1 MACIRISCYFFR
13 LIAFHSSYQLKIST
27 LRSMKPCVRSSA
39 TSIVRQEPQLPSW
52 KSTYQLSPRENAIHR
67 KMANFLCKII
77 SKNIAMQTLTSQ
89 VSKLSLSLSL
99 SLYLFLS
106 LFLSLS
112 LYCYSATNIKSSSTV
127 RCVLDTPC
135 CLLSVKPH
143 LKP

>member
-89 VSKLSLSLSL
+89 VSKLSLSL
-99 SLYLFLS
+99 
-106 LFLSLS
+106 
-112 LYCYSATNIKSSSTV
+112 YCYSATNIKKQQHCKM
-127 RCVLDTPC
+127 CVGYSLLFNTSKATFETISHVIH
-135 CLLSVKPH
+135 CL
-143 LKP
+143 